1 MVPHGLQRFHSS
13 GAKGGFVM
21 RMSMLPSAALVLC
34 ALLVT
39 GATSVFAQGADL
51 TKIERTIAKEPAYKS
66 KPKYCLLVFGPEAKT
81 RVWLVRDGDVL
92 YVDRNGNGDLTEK
105 DELCRAQE
113 PQDKLAREFGAKP
126 GDGYRTW
133 RIGDIL
139 SPDGKT
145 TYSRLELLVFR
156 DAWGIELRTH
166 HHEFLSGGLKFAD
179 RPQDAPIV
187 HFAGPL
193 AANLHPDSLIR
204 GQTKKLWAGLGTRG
218 LGKGAF
224 VTIFDDKLYNETK
237 LVAEI
242 EFPAK
247 IVGTKPVKGKIEFR
261 RL

>member
-1 MVPHGLQRFHSS
+1 
-13 GAKGGFVM
+13 M
-21 RMSMLPSAALVLC
+21 RMIHGISALVVAAAM
-34 ALLVT
+34 ALT
-39 GATSVFAQGADL
+39 AGAADL
-51 TKIERTIAKEPAYKS
+51 TKIDRTIVKEPAYKS
-66 KPKYCLLVFGPEAKT
+66 KPKYCLLVFGPEAKI

-92 YVDRNGNGDLTEK
+92 YVDRNGNGDLTEI
-105 DELCRAQE
+105 DELCRARE
-113 PQDKLAREFGAKP
+113 PQDKLALEFGAKP

-145 TYSRLELLVFR
+145 TYSRLDVLVFR
-156 DAWGIELRTH
+156 DAYGFDLRTH
-166 HHEFLSGGLKFAD
+166 HHEFLPGGLKFAD

-204 GQTKKLWAGLGTRG
+204 GQTKELWAGLGTRG
-218 LGKGAF
+218 LGKGTF

-237 LVAEI
+237 LVGEI

-247 IVGTKPVKGKIEFR
+247 IVGTKPVKVKIELR

>member
-1 MVPHGLQRFHSS
+1 
-13 GAKGGFVM
+13 M
-21 RMSMLPSAALVLC
+21 RMIHGISALVVAAAM
-34 ALLVT
+34 ALT
-39 GATSVFAQGADL
+39 AGAADL
-51 TKIERTIAKEPAYKS
+51 TKIDRTIAKEPTYMS

-105 DELCRAQE
+105 DELCRARE

-133 RIGDIL
+133 RIGDIV

-145 TYSRLELLVFR
+145 TYSRLEVDVFR
-156 DAWGIELRTH
+156 DAWGFELRTPR
-166 HHEFLSGGLKFAD
+166 HEFLPGGLKFADRPQDVPIEYCFGGLKFAD

-193 AANLHPDSLIR
+193 AAMLRTDSLIR
-204 GQTKKLWAGLGTRG
+204 GQTRELWAALGTRG

-224 VTIFDDKLYNETK
+224 AIRYDNKLYNETK
-237 LVAEI
+237 LVGEI

-247 IVGTKPVKGKIEFR
+247 IVGTKPVKVKIELR